1 MWNFFYNFLFKNR
14 GDRFYL
20 SLCRGIGFYVI
31 RGMLF
36 RFTWR
41 KRFLSL
47 QEENAFVSFGRQK
60 VYPDDKRFSLQC
72 WHFKRLASFSKMIRN
87 RLNVFIKHMI
97 SNCRYLLIYFLI
109 RKSLH
114 FSILAI
120 INFSLL
126 IINYLVWYFFETKF
140 IDFK

>member
-1 MWNFFYNFLFKNR
+1 VDFFLITFFSKIGVTVFALDYAEEKAFMLSGECFLGLPGENA
-14 GDRFYL
+14 
-20 SLCRGIGFYVI
+20 
-31 RGMLF
+31 
-36 RFTWR
+36 
-41 KRFLSL
+41 FLSL
-47 QEENAFVSFGRQK
+47 PGENAFVSFGRQK

-126 IINYLVWYFFETKF
+126 IINYLVWYLFETKF